1 MKKLGHSSGA
11 SLLFVPM
18 PLYAAGIGSSN
29 QVFTHTGW
37 FSVICMAIIRCWSCE
52 LFKTSEITMKKVL
65 TVSIIW
71 AVDLFYLKFE
81 DH

>member
-1 MKKLGHSSGA
+1 MKKLGYLAGA

-37 FSVICMAIIRCWSCE
+37 FSVICMATIGVGVAICSKHE
-52 LFKTSEITMKKVL
+52 K
-65 TVSIIW
+65 
-71 AVDLFYLKFE
+71 
-81 DH
+81 

>member
-1 MKKLGHSSGA
+1 MKKLGYLAGA

-37 FSVICMAIIRCWSCE
+37 FSVICMFVWQQSVLELQFVQNIRNNNEKRFNSKNHLGCGPF
-52 LFKTSEITMKKVL
+52 LFKI
-65 TVSIIW
+65 
-71 AVDLFYLKFE
+71 
-81 DH
+81 

>member
-1 MKKLGHSSGA
+1 MKKLGYLAGA

-37 FSVICMAIIRCWSCE
+37 FSVICMA
-52 LFKTSEITMKKVL
+52 TGV
-65 TVSIIW
+65 
-71 AVDLFYLKFE
+71 
-81 DH
+81 

>member
-1 MKKLGHSSGA
+1 MIKINVEQIKKHYTLIKKEELDMKKLGYLAGA

-37 FSVICMAIIRCWSCE
+37 FSVICMATIGVGVAICS
-52 LFKTSEITMKKVL
+52 KHQK
-65 TVSIIW
+65 
-71 AVDLFYLKFE
+71 
-81 DH
+81 

>member
-1 MKKLGHSSGA
+1 MKKLGYLAGA

-37 FSVICMAIIRCWSCE
+37 FSVICMATICVGVAICS
-52 LFKTSEITMKKVL
+52 KHQK
-65 TVSIIW
+65 
-71 AVDLFYLKFE
+71 
-81 DH
+81 

>member
-1 MKKLGHSSGA
+1 MKKLGYLAGA

-29 QVFTHTGW
+29 QVFTHWLVLSYLYGNN
-37 FSVICMAIIRCWSCE
+37 RCWSCN
-52 LFKTSEITMKKVL
+52 LFKTSEIIMKKGS

-71 AVDLFYLKFE
+71 AVDLFYLKF
-81 DH
+81 DSH

>member
-1 MKKLGHSSGA
+1 MKKLGYLAGA

-37 FSVICMAIIRCWSCE
+37 FSVICMATIGVELQFVQNIRNNNEKRFNSKHHLGCGPF
-52 LFKTSEITMKKVL
+52 LFKI
-65 TVSIIW
+65 
-71 AVDLFYLKFE
+71 
-81 DH
+81 

>member
-1 MKKLGHSSGA
+1 MKKLGYLAGA

-37 FSVICMAIIRCWSCE
+37 FSVWQQSVLELQFVQNIRNNNEKRFNSKHHLGCGPF
-52 LFKTSEITMKKVL
+52 LFKI
-65 TVSIIW
+65 
-71 AVDLFYLKFE
+71 
-81 DH
+81 

>member
-1 MKKLGHSSGA
+1 MKKLGYLAGA

-37 FSVICMAIIRCWSCE
+37 FSVICMEQSVLELQFVQNIRNNNEKRFNSKHHLGGGPF
-52 LFKTSEITMKKVL
+52 LFKI
-65 TVSIIW
+65 
-71 AVDLFYLKFE
+71 
-81 DH
+81 

>member
-1 MKKLGHSSGA
+1 MKKLGYLAGA

-37 FSVICMAIIRCWSCE
+37 FSVICMATMVLELRFVQNIRNN
-52 LFKTSEITMKKVL
+52 KKKVL

>member
-1 MKKLGHSSGA
+1 
-11 SLLFVPM
+11 
-18 PLYAAGIGSSN
+18 
-29 QVFTHTGW
+29 
-37 FSVICMAIIRCWSCE
+37 
-52 LFKTSEITMKKVL
+52 LFKTSEIIMKKVL

>member
-1 MKKLGHSSGA
+1 MKKLGYLAGA

-37 FSVICMAIIRCWSCE
+37 FSVICMATIDRCWSCD
-52 LFKTSEITMKKVL
+52 LFKTSEIIMKKGS
-65 TVSIIW
+65 TVNRIW
-71 AVDLFYLKFE
+71 AVDLFYL
-81 DH
+81 